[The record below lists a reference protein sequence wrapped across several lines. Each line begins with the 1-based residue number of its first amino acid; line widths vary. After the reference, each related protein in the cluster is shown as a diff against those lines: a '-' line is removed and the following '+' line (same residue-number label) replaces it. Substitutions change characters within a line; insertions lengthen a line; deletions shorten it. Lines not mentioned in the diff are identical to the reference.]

1 MQQRRCRWKDKFMPM
16 FPRAIFH
23 SVDPHYSH
31 SSVVRPFAF
40 RGVDGRP
47 PDERPLRIHR
57 LRVLQLHPGRIATPL
72 RRCRRPRCL
81 IQKRKEDGRRPSF
94 DRLNGRCTVNKI
106 GNSCEEEEEA
116 TLERGACSPCPDDTT
131 TRTGEIE

>member
-1 MQQRRCRWKDKFMPM
+1 M